1 MLDSEDYTVT
11 YTHVSSPFKDSS
23 DVGSSGVDGP
33 PVMPKDPY
41 AYIVASYQDP
51 PSPDYMPGPE
61 EPQSPPLLDFIPEL
75 MYTKYMPL
83 EDEILPAEEQP
94 LPAAALPTADSPG
107 YAHESNLK
115 EEPEAD
121 DDEDPEEDP
130 ADYPANR
137 DDDDQD
143 HREDLVDYPADRDD
157 YDDDEEEETSR
168 DDD

>member
-1 MLDSEDYTVT
+1 MLTVPVSRITT
-11 YTHVSSPFKDSS
+11 YTMS
-23 DVGSSGVDGP
+23 DWD
-33 PVMPKDPY
+33 
-41 AYIVASYQDP
+41 VAVHA
-51 PSPDYMPGPE
+51 
-61 EPQSPPLLDFIPEL
+61 
-75 MYTKYMPL
+75 L
-83 EDEILPAEEQP
+83 EDEYSSEEQP
-94 LPAAALPTADSPG
+94 RLLLALPIADSQD